1 MYKKILVPLD
11 GSKISEGSLPHVK
24 AIALGCS
31 VPEVVLF
38 MVVEPLLNPEAAVDV
53 QAGRE
58 LIAQVEKENKA
69 KDLAYIDG
77 VSDSLKKEGISAVA
91 VLQDGKPAEEILAYA
106 GKNGVDLIIMNTHG
120 RSGVSRWILGSVAER
135 VVRHSPVPVLM
146 VSAAGRSAAERG
158 GR

>member
-11 GSKISEGSLPHVK
+11 GSKVSEGSLPHVK

-38 MVVEPLLNPEAAVDV
+38 MVVEPLLNPEAAVDAK
-53 QAGRE
+53 AGRE

-69 KDLAYIDG
+69 KDLSYING
-77 VSDSLKKEGISAVA
+77 ISDRLKKEGVSAQA
-91 VLQDGKPAEEILAYA
+91 VLQDGKPADEILAYA
-106 GKNGVDLIIMNTHG
+106 EKNGVDLIIMNTHG
-120 RSGVSRWILGSVAER
+120 RSGVSRWFMGSVAER
-135 VVRHSPVPVLM
+135 VVRHSPVPVLL
-146 VSAAGRSAAERG
+146 VSAAGRTTSAKG